1 MEAEEPM
8 ERQKNKTKTK
18 TYQALSVGEDMSLN
32 LEFSQIT
39 QYNIS

>member
-8 ERQKNKTKTK
+8 ERQKNKTK